1 MKVVGKVWFD
11 YTAGGL
17 RIYRRVEVHAKGDE
31 RDIAKVALQLCAKD
45 KGLEYD
51 YYLGGAV
58 FVEYGTELSDLS
70 VVDGLFKDFTKYV
83 QQEMDDVI
91 KYINEVKR
99 ALGLK
104 FEQEKEI

>member
-1 MKVVGKVWFD
+1 MKVVGRVWFD

-17 RIYRRVEVHAKGDE
+17 KIYRRVEVHAKGDE
-31 RDIAKVALQLCAKD
+31 RDIAKVALQLYAKD

-51 YYLGGAV
+51 YYFGGAV
-58 FVEYGTELSDLS
+58 FVEYRTELSDLS
-70 VVDGLFKDFTKYV
+70 VVDDLFKEFTKAV